1 MLYQK
6 EGDSMKP
13 LGYLIYLKNHKK
25 RISSVVITIA
35 LCIVLI
41 GSLDVIT
48 KNILQTQKRD
58 FAKFNY
64 FTLINPGDGALS
76 KSTLDEISNYEG
88 VDRVIRVGTF
98 QCDIN
103 TIGSQAEYKS
113 FAMEPEDMK
122 YIMNRMQLVI
132 SNGTLPQMGNS
143 GIAVNENIAR
153 AFRLKVGDY
162 VDPKKD
168 SVTGLL
174 EKYKISGIM
183 KGDNV
188 IAFIPMSMEEIQ
200 NNPIFKEEYMVVF
213 KDGKMKDVNS
223 FLKSGIHDNIKIL
236 GMDENIDFVNM
247 IFKNYNSLIN
257 LMVILTIAFLSVV
270 LGNHSYV
277 HYIHRRREFGILKA
291 IGVNKNKLL
300 LKVGTEI
307 TITTFTSMVL
317 GILLLFAIDFVLN
330 RAYILNIGLAPLT
343 VKPDLLL
350 KLIPIPLSIS
360 IFTFIPVSRMIDKI
374 DAITIIER
382 VS

>member
-1 MLYQK
+1 
-6 EGDSMKP
+6 MKP

-48 KNILQTQKRD
+48 KNILQTQERD
-58 FAKFNY
+58 FTKFNY
-64 FTLINPGDGALS
+64 FTLVSPQDGQLS
-76 KSTLDEISNYEG
+76 KDTLDEIKNYKG
-88 VDRVIRVGTF
+88 VGRVIRVGTF
-98 QCDIN
+98 QCNIN
-103 TIGSQAEYKS
+103 TIGSQAEFNG
-113 FAMEPEDMK
+113 FAMDYDDMK
-122 YIMNRMQLVI
+122 YIMNRMKL
-132 SNGTLPQMGNS
+132 SFSDGELPEKGTLS
-143 GIAVNENIAR
+143 IAVNENIAKS
-153 AFRLKVGDY
+153 FKLKVGDY
-162 VDPKKD
+162 IDPMKD
-168 SVTGLL
+168 SVSGLT

-183 KGDNV
+183 KGNNV
-188 IAFIPMSMEEIQ
+188 TAFIPMNIEEIQ
-200 NNPIFKEEYMVVF
+200 KNPMFKEEYMVVF
-213 KDGKMKDVNS
+213 KDGKMGDVNS
-223 FLKSGIHDNIKIL
+223 FLKTQIHDNINIL
-236 GMDENIDFVNM
+236 GLDEKVNFVNI

-257 LMVILTIAFLSVV
+257 LMIILTIVFLSVV

-291 IGVNKNKLL
+291 IGISKNRLL
-300 LKVGTEI
+300 LKVGMEI
-307 TITTFTSMVL
+307 SITTFTSMVL
-317 GILLLFAIDFVLN
+317 GILLLFTMDFVLN
-330 RAYILNIGLAPLT
+330 KTYMLNIGLAPLT

>member
-1 MLYQK
+1 
-6 EGDSMKP
+6 MKP

-48 KNILQTQKRD
+48 KNILQTQERD
-58 FAKFNY
+58 FTKFNY
-64 FTLINPGDGALS
+64 FTLVSPQDGQLS
-76 KSTLDEISNYEG
+76 KDTLDEIKNYKG
-88 VDRVIRVGTF
+88 VGRAIRVGTF
-98 QCDIN
+98 QCNIN
-103 TIGSQAEYKS
+103 TIGSQAEFNG
-113 FAMEPEDMK
+113 FAMDYDDMK
-122 YIMNRMQLVI
+122 YIMNRMKL
-132 SNGTLPQMGNS
+132 SFSDGELPEKGTLS
-143 GIAVNENIAR
+143 IAVNENIAKS
-153 AFRLKVGDY
+153 FKLKVGDY
-162 VDPKKD
+162 IDPMKD
-168 SVTGLL
+168 SVSGLT

-183 KGDNV
+183 KGNNV
-188 IAFIPMSMEEIQ
+188 TAFIPMNIEEIQ
-200 NNPIFKEEYMVVF
+200 KNPMFKEEYMVVF
-213 KDGKMKDVNS
+213 KDGKMGDVNS
-223 FLKSGIHDNIKIL
+223 FLKTQIHDNINIL
-236 GMDENIDFVNM
+236 GLDEKVDFVNI

-257 LMVILTIAFLSVV
+257 LMIILTIVFLSVV

-291 IGVNKNKLL
+291 IGISKNRLL
-300 LKVGTEI
+300 LKVGMEI
-307 TITTFTSMVL
+307 SITTFTSMVL
-317 GILLLFAIDFVLN
+317 GILLLFTMDFVLN
-330 RAYILNIGLAPLT
+330 KTYMLNIGLAPLT